1 MSIILDKVDYVYS
14 GGTAYEKRALNQV
27 SLKIQDGEFIGIIGH
42 TGSGKSTLIQH
53 LNGLLLASSGGI
65 YYNGRDIY
73 EEDYDRKE
81 LRSKVGLVFQYPEH
95 QLFEPTVFADVCFGP
110 KNLGLSRKE
119 SELRAFSALRGVGLP
134 EEYWYRSPFELSGG
148 QKRRAAIAG
157 VLAMKPEV
165 LILDEP
171 TAGLDPLGRDEILN
185 QIASMHR
192 ELNMTILLVSHSMED
207 VAEYVNRIIVMNQGS
222 ILLDGAPKE
231 VFRYRQE
238 LEAAGLSVPQVTELM
253 QELRDRGI
261 PVSPEVTML
270 KEAKEAVLQA
280 FSKHRQA

>member
-1 MSIILDKVDYVYS
+1 MSIILDKVDYRYS
-14 GGTAYEKRALNQV
+14 GGTAYEKQALNQV
-27 SLKIQDGEFIGIIGH
+27 SLKIEDGEFIGIIGH

-53 LNGLLLASSGGI
+53 LNGLLQASSGGI

-110 KNLGLSRKE
+110 RNLGLSRKE
-119 SELRAFSALRGVGLP
+119 SELRAFSALRGAGLP
-134 EEYWYRSPFELSGG
+134 EEYWYCSPFELSGG

-185 QIASMHR
+185 QIASMHQ
-192 ELNMTILLVSHSMED
+192 ELNMTVLLVSHSMED

-231 VFRYRQE
+231 VFRHRQE

-261 PVSPEVTML
+261 PVSPEVTTL

-280 FSKHRQA
+280 FSKHRQG